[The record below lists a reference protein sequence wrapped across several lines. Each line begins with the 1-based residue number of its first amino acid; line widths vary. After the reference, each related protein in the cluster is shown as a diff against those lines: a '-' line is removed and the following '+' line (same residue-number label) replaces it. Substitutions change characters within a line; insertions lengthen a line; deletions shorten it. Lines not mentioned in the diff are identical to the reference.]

1 MSFSNNK
8 NWPICYKAIV
18 SGLPH
23 SETGV
28 GGKEKYR
35 MDNFELQ
42 NCTIFFLIAGDLIK
56 LHILITDAAILVTWG
71 QLHVMKL

>member
-1 MSFSNNK
+1 MSFSYNK
-8 NWPICYKAIV
+8 NWPIRYKAIV

-28 GGKEKYR
+28 GKEKYR